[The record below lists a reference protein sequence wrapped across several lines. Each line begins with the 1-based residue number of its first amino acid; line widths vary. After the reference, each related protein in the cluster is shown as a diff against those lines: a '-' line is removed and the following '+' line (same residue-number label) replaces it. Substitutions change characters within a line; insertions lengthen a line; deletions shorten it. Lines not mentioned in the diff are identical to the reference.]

1 MQIHVGFNFMC
12 LKLFILCF
20 LANFTVCS
28 ANDFSAGEKEQQEG
42 ITNKAVETTNKY
54 TSDETLAISQSAIG
68 NTVGHYRFL
77 LPSGEEINSKKFLGK
92 PLIISLVYTSCYHI
106 CPTTTKSLNRVVQK
120 ARDVLGKDSFNV
132 LTIGFDSARDTPEAM
147 KHFSSIH
154 STEVDN
160 WFFLSTD
167 AATIKALVRDL
178 GFIFYPSP
186 QGFDHLIQASILD
199 KNGVVYRQ
207 VYGIRPQTPHF
218 VEPLK
223 ELVFGESNEKSLLS
237 SITAKINLFCTVYD
251 PAQDKYVYDYSI
263 FIGLIVGC
271 IIGIIFIRIFI
282 REWKYTKSKDDSKSV

>member
-1 MQIHVGFNFMC
+1 MQIHFGFNFMC

-20 LANFTVCS
+20 LANFTVIS
-28 ANDFSAGEKEQQEG
+28 ATDLATNEKEQQEG
-42 ITNKAVETTNKY
+42 VTNKAVEATKTY

-77 LPSGEEINSKKFLGK
+77 LPSGEEISTKQFLGK
-92 PLIISLVYTSCYHI
+92 PLIVSLVYTSCYHI
-106 CPTTTKSLNRVVQK
+106 CPTTTKNLDRVVQK
-120 ARDVLGKDSFNV
+120 ARDVLGKESFNV
-132 LTIGFDSARDTPEAM
+132 VTIGFDTDRDTPEAM
-147 KHFSSIH
+147 KYFSSIH

-167 AATIKALVRDL
+167 AASIKALVRDL
-178 GFIFYPSP
+178 GFIFTPSP

-199 KNGVVYRQ
+199 KHGVVYRQ

-218 VEPLK
+218 VEPIK
-223 ELVFGESNEKSLLS
+223 ELVFGQPADTSLFS

-282 REWKYTKSKDDSKSV
+282 REWHYTKAKKGSKS